1 MAGRQP
7 YLRKRVTTTEK
18 KNNMNIIHYHT
29 ITFPASDLA
38 GKVLEERMKRKLFF
52 HFLQL
57 ARVMEKE
64 YELELR

>member
-1 MAGRQP
+1 MP
-7 YLRKRVTTTEK
+7 
-18 KNNMNIIHYHT
+18 I
-29 ITFPASDLA
+29 ASDLA